1 MRGVGA
7 DLNPAPRAGCGFVPA
22 LGVLVLFLL
31 LLPTGALAA
40 ETRPGEGWLDRLL
53 RARAT
58 AALEKTLGA
67 TLRVGRIE
75 TAPLSLEA
83 TFEGLEL
90 DIPAAGAEP
99 LRLRARR
106 VRVRWA
112 WENLLAATGGRLHL
126 RELEL
131 DRPEVVVDDRFVA
144 AWAARPRRGGP
155 VEFRVDRLS
164 AREGRLRYDDLDQ
177 PMDFVATGL
186 EVVSDWDLF
195 RHALVGRFSMEAA
208 FRQAPLARPL
218 PLRVRGGFALERR
231 RLDLVAVRAEGPALA
246 FELDGHATWGGGVS
260 FQASGRATA
269 AAERL
274 AGWLEPDF
282 PEVEG
287 ALSGRFTVER
297 FPGGPL
303 VFRGHWRASG
313 VRFGPFRAARAE
325 ADVVKRGSRLDLDPL
340 RAEAYGGTVDARVEV
355 ALGPSPRFRA
365 RADGAGLDLE
375 RLLDLVGRPLP
386 FAAEARLQLDLQG
399 EARRRGSWTGSGTI
413 SCEPAPDGRRLALG
427 GSGRL
432 GFSAGRFQLDAP
444 SVEIGG
450 ATVRLDVGL
459 DIEGTPV
466 RGDIAL
472 AGRTSDAART
482 HAAFLRILEAL
493 HVEPGDVVR
502 APLEGAGEFEARVGL
517 GGALDAALRLR
528 LDPGGWAGES
538 FDRAQVDL
546 VIREEELDIRAL
558 EAERGSSRIEGRARF
573 LPGSPPRLLTLDVAA
588 TELPLGSVL
597 SRLGLQ
603 LDASGMLTGSLDLR
617 REGGELRGGG
627 SLRLAPGSLV
637 GERFDR
643 AEARVEARSGAFL
656 FEDVVLEGPSLEA
669 RGRAMV
675 TPERGAADI
684 AVARA
689 VVRIGSLQR
698 LAGSGLQVAG
708 ETELEG
714 SVHVAREGGPSGRLA
729 VRARGVGL
737 AAGPV
742 RLEPPRDEVV
752 SGEVEIGSEGLDLD
766 VGSGADAAWALSGS
780 LRWDEGLP
788 FDGQV
793 VLRTAEA
800 EVAWGSTARLRARV
814 SGRAR
819 VTGPLGRPS
828 ELALSGTLERVEVGL
843 GPHRIASSGPIPLAL
858 ERRAV
863 RLGPGVLVGEEA
875 RIEGFVAYGPSGIE
889 LDAHGR
895 ADLGI
900 LVSSWPDIRGS
911 GPAAV
916 ELRAR
921 GDADS
926 PDVSG
931 TIRLEGARI
940 RRLGF
945 PDALEHV
952 DLEARF
958 AGDRLELVRFDA
970 LLGGGE
976 ISGSGRAVL
985 AGFGLASY
993 RADLAVRDA
1002 VVRWPEGFRGV
1013 YRGSLALEG
1022 DSAAAT
1028 VRGGLEMVEGVY
1040 SQEFEWGRLLA
1051 RQQAAFSRAG
1061 APAVPL
1067 KVLLDVDLAAE
1078 GNVWIRNTTAQI
1090 ESRLDLHI
1098 GGRLDRPELT
1108 GRIWLYEGGTV
1119 RFRDVEYRVVS
1130 GTLDFTEPG
1139 RIEPYLDLN
1148 ARTRVAPYEVFL
1160 RVEGTADRFRYELTS
1175 DPPLSQPDIIALL
1188 LTGSPLRPQGAGG
1201 SVARPEVFT
1210 GDLAANYFAG
1220 ALSDRFTGQL
1230 RRALGLERLEVNS
1243 LLVEGSA
1250 DPTTRLTLGKKIN
1263 EDVRLIYSTDL
1274 GATERRLY
1282 RVDWQVFR
1290 NLRLSFARDT
1300 TGGVGGEL
1308 EFERRFGGARS
1319 SDRGRAGS
1327 PRALVETS
1335 ADGPA
1340 PKVAAVE
1347 IRGGDGSDAGQLR
1360 ALVPVVEGSPLHRT
1374 EVYRGARAIREA
1386 LVRKGRLEARVETET
1401 LPSGDEPGA
1410 VRVVYH
1416 VEPGPRIRVEL
1427 AGVEGKMR
1435 RRLLRRL
1442 DEFWLEGPHGTSPY
1456 DDAAEAMLEE
1466 LRGRGFYAAVV
1477 DPRVRDA
1484 GAERVVRFAVDRG
1497 SSVRVDRV
1505 RIEGATAFPEE
1516 DLLGRLATR
1525 RDEALTRQALDEDAE
1540 LLRRVYQEAGYLD
1553 ARVQR
1558 PVVNLSTDGTE
1569 ADVRFRIF
1577 EGERYELGEVRVL
1590 AAEGMAVS
1598 PETVASWS
1606 GLEAGSPYAS
1616 ASLSA
1621 AEAAIRSRL
1630 DAEGYP
1636 DARVESEVSFADGRA
1651 TVVLRVDHGGRKR
1664 IGAIEIVGLR
1674 TTRPKIVR
1682 RQLTFRVGD
1691 LLSNGSLLET
1701 QRRLYRLG
1709 LFRSVRLGYGPMSGG
1724 DPSLHAVRV
1733 ELEEAAPLR
1742 VAVGAG
1748 YDSEGGARGTVSV
1761 SHQNL
1766 GGYGREVALQ
1776 GKASQIEGRVQL
1788 VAREPRLFNREL
1800 EALLTTFWE
1809 RREQVGF
1816 TERRQA
1822 TAFRVRKELR
1832 PGWTRYLRYNFQR
1845 VDLSDVVNPEALR
1858 DQKLENLRLGDLSVA
1873 LVRDS
1878 RDDLFL
1884 PTRGSYASVE
1894 ARLFAPVLLSD
1905 DSFLK
1910 VFAQGSWTRS
1920 FGGNRKYSFAS
1931 AVRIGLARPFGETVA
1946 VPLSERFF
1954 AGGDSTLRGFERDGV
1969 GPRDVDPVSGASRP
1983 AGGEALLLVNEELRF
1998 PIFWRLKGV
2007 VFYDAGNVYRKLSD
2021 ADPFDL
2027 RHAAGVGLRLETPIG
2042 PLRLEYGRK
2051 LDREPGE
2058 SESELF
2064 FAIGSAF

>member
-1 MRGVGA
+1 MRGAGA
-7 DLNPAPRAGCGFVPA
+7 DLSLAPRAGGGSILT
-22 LGVLVLFLL
+22 LGVLCFLL
-31 LLPTGALAA
+31 SSAAVAA
-40 ETRPGEGWLDRLL
+40 EPGAGEGWLDRLV
-53 RARAT
+53 RSRAT
-58 AALEKTLGA
+58 AALERTLGA
-67 TLRVGRIE
+67 SLRVGRIE
-75 TAPLSLEA
+75 TAPLSLEVSL
-83 TFEGLEL
+83 EGLEL
-90 DIPAAGAEP
+90 EIPAAGAEP

-106 VRVRWA
+106 VRLRWA
-112 WENLLAATGGRLHL
+112 WEDLLAATGGRLHL

-144 AWAARPRRGGP
+144 AWAARPRRGRP
-155 VEFRVDRLS
+155 VELRVDRLS
-164 AREGRLRYDDLDQ
+164 AREGRLRYEDLDQ
-177 PMDFVATGL
+177 PMDFEATGL
-186 EVVSDWDLF
+186 EVVSDWDLY

-208 FRQAPLARPL
+208 FRQAPLFRPL
-218 PLRVRGGFALERR
+218 PLRVHGGFALERR
-231 RLDLVAVRAEGPALA
+231 RLDLVAVRAAGPALA

-260 FQASGRATA
+260 FQARGRATA
-269 AAERL
+269 TAQRL
-274 AGWLEPDF
+274 AGWLEPSF
-282 PEVEG
+282 PQIEG
-287 ALSGRFTVER
+287 SLSGHFTVER
-297 FPGGPL
+297 FPGLPL
-303 VFRGHWRASG
+303 VLRGHWQADG

-325 ADVVKRGSRLDLDPL
+325 ADVVKRGPHLDLEHL
-340 RAEAYGGTVDARVEV
+340 RADAYGGTVEARVGV
-355 ALGPSPRFRA
+355 ALGRSPRFRV
-365 RADGAGLDLE
+365 RADGEGLDLE

-386 FAAEARLQLDLQG
+386 FAAEARLSLDLEG
-399 EARRRGSWTGSGTI
+399 EAQRRGSWTGSGTI
-413 SCEPAPDGRRLALG
+413 ACEAAPDGRRLALA

-432 GFSAGRFQLDAP
+432 AFSGGRFRLEAP
-444 SVEIGG
+444 SVQLAG
-450 ATVRLDVGL
+450 ATVQLEVGL
-459 DIEGTPV
+459 DLGATRL

-472 AGRTSDAART
+472 AGRTSDAAGT

-493 HVEPGDVVR
+493 DVEPGDVVR
-502 APLEGAGEFEARVGL
+502 APLEGAGEFEAKVGV
-517 GGALDAALRLR
+517 GGALDATLGLRLER
-528 LDPGGWAGES
+528 GGWAGES
-538 FDRAQVDL
+538 FDRADVDL
-546 VIREEELDIRAL
+546 AIREDELDIRAL
-558 EAERGSSRIEGRARF
+558 QAERGPSRIEGRLR
-573 LPGSPPRLLTLDVAA
+573 LLVGSAPRLLALDAA
-588 TELPLGSVL
+588 ASELPLGRVL
-597 SRLGLQ
+597 ARLGLE

-617 REGGELRGGG
+617 REGGGELRGGG
-627 SLRLAPGSLV
+627 GLRVAPGSFL
-637 GERFDR
+637 GEPFER
-643 AEARVEARSGAFL
+643 AEARIEARDGRFL
-656 FEDVVLEGPSLEA
+656 FEDVVVEGPSLEA
-669 RGRAMV
+669 RGRATV
-675 TPERGAADI
+675 TPERGTADI
-684 AVARA
+684 AVVRA
-689 VVRIGSLQR
+689 VARLGFLQR
-698 LAGSGLQVAG
+698 LQGAGLHIAG
-708 ETELEG
+708 EAELEG
-714 SVHVAREGGPSGRLA
+714 NVHVVGAGGPAGRLA

-742 RLEPPRDEVV
+742 RLEPPHDEVV
-752 SGEVEIGSEGLDLD
+752 SGEVAIGPEGVQLEL
-766 VGSGADAAWALSGS
+766 GSGADAAWALSGS

-788 FDGQV
+788 FDGDV
-793 VLRTAEA
+793 VVRVAEA
-800 EVAWGSTARLRARV
+800 EVAWGRTARLRARL

-819 VTGPLGRPS
+819 VTGPIGRPS

-843 GPHRIASSGPIPLAL
+843 GPHRVASSGPIPLAL
-858 ERRAV
+858 DSRAV
-863 RLGPGVLVGEEA
+863 RVGPGVLVGEEA

-889 LDAHGR
+889 LDARGR

-900 LVSSWPDIRGS
+900 LLSSWPDIRGS
-911 GPAAV
+911 GPAAI

-931 TIRLEGARI
+931 AIRLEGARI
-940 RRLGF
+940 RRLGL

-958 AGDRLELVRFDA
+958 EGDRLELTRFDA

-1013 YRGSLALEG
+1013 YRGNLVLEG
-1022 DSAAAT
+1022 DRAAAS
-1028 VRGGLEMVEGVY
+1028 VRGGLDMVEGVY

-1051 RQQAAFSRAG
+1051 VQRQAPARAG
-1061 APAVPL
+1061 APEVPL
-1067 KVLLDVDLAAE
+1067 KVLLDVDLAAG
-1078 GNVWIRNTTAQI
+1078 GNVWVRNTTAQI

-1130 GTLDFTEPG
+1130 GTLDFTEPE

-1188 LTGSPLRPQGAGG
+1188 LTGSPLQPQAAGG
-1201 SVARPEVFT
+1201 SVARPELFT

-1220 ALSDRFTGQL
+1220 ALSDRFTRQL

-1250 DPTTRLTLGKKIN
+1250 DPTTRLTLGKRIN

-1274 GATERRLY
+1274 GTTERRLY

-1290 NLRLSFARDT
+1290 NLRLSFTRDT

-1319 SDRGRAGS
+1319 ADRARTAS
-1327 PRALVETS
+1327 PWEVGES
-1335 ADGPA
+1335 PGEGPT
-1340 PKVAAVE
+1340 PTVAAVE
-1347 IRGGDGSDAGQLR
+1347 IRGGDGADAGELR
-1360 ALVPVVEGSPLHRT
+1360 ALVPYAAGSPLRRT
-1374 EVYRGARAIREA
+1374 DVYRGARAIREA
-1386 LVRKGRLEARVETET
+1386 LVRKGRLEARVGTET
-1401 LPSGDEPGA
+1401 LASGDEPGA

-1427 AGVEGKMR
+1427 AGTKGKER

-1442 DEFWLEGPHGTSPY
+1442 DEFWLEGPHGASPY
-1456 DDAAEAMLEE
+1456 DDAAELMLEE

-1477 DPRVRDA
+1477 DHQVQEA
-1484 GAERVVRFAVDRG
+1484 GTERVVRFTLERG
-1497 SSVRVDRV
+1497 RPVRVGRV

-1516 DLLGRLATR
+1516 DLLARLATR
-1525 RDEALTRQALDEDAE
+1525 RDEALIRQALDQDAE

-1553 ARVQR
+1553 ALVQR
-1558 PVVNLSTDGTE
+1558 PLVNLSLDGEE
-1569 ADVRFRIF
+1569 AAVRFRIV
-1577 EGERYELGEVRVL
+1577 EGGRYELAEVRVQG
-1590 AAEGMAVS
+1590 AEGLAVGG
-1598 PETVASWS
+1598 ETVAAWS
-1606 GLEAGSPYAS
+1606 GLEPGGPYA
-1616 ASLSA
+1616 ASSVSA

-1674 TTRPKIVR
+1674 ATRPKIVR
-1682 RQLTFRVGD
+1682 RQLAFRVGD
-1691 LLSNGSLLET
+1691 PLSNDSLLET

-1709 LFRSVRLGYGPMSGG
+1709 LFRSVRLSYGPMSGG

-1748 YDSEGGARGTVSV
+1748 YDSEGGARGTVSA

-1766 GGYGREVALQ
+1766 GGYGREVAIQ
-1776 GKASQIEGRVQL
+1776 GKASQIERRVQL
-1788 VAREPRLFNREL
+1788 VAREPRLFNRDL

-1832 PGWTRYLRYNFQR
+1832 PGWARYLRYNFQR

-1873 LVRDS
+1873 IVRDT

-1884 PTRGSYASVE
+1884 TTRGSYASVE
-1894 ARLFAPVLLSD
+1894 TRLFAPDLLSD

-1910 VFAQGSWTRS
+1910 IFAQGSWTRS
-1920 FGGNRKYSFAS
+1920 FGRDKGCSFVS
-1931 AVRIGLARPFGETVA
+1931 ALRIGLARPFGGTGA

-1969 GPRDVDPVSGASRP
+1969 GPRDVDPVTGASRP
-1983 AGGEALLLVNEELRF
+1983 SGGEGLLLVNEEFRF
-1998 PIFWRLKGV
+1998 PILWRLKGV
-2007 VFYDAGNVYRKLSD
+2007 VFYDAGNVYRNLAD

-2058 SESELF
+2058 SDSELF